1 MPSIPFRTAAERFRM
16 IDGASLTVIV
26 PTGGNE
32 EEVEALRGG
41 HATMADMRRLGQ
53 YAVGVYEGD
62 IRSLFS
68 AGAIEE
74 VAEGTYLL
82 VDESLYS
89 EKTGLSLS
97 PEMGKGLFW

>member
-1 MPSIPFRTAAERFRM
+1 MT
-16 IDGASLTVIV
+16 
-26 PTGGNE
+26 
-32 EEVEALRGG
+32 
-41 HATMADMRRLGQ
+41 DMRRLGQ
-53 YAVGVYEGD
+53 YAVSVYEGD

-68 AGAIEE
+68 AGAIVE

-97 PEMGKGLFW
+97 PEMGKGCSGERSGPRRAGWFSTTY

>member
-1 MPSIPFRTAAERFRM
+1 MT
-16 IDGASLTVIV
+16 
-26 PTGGNE
+26 
-32 EEVEALRGG
+32 
-41 HATMADMRRLGQ
+41 DMRRLGQ
-53 YAVGVYEGD
+53 YAISVYEGG

-89 EKTGLSLS
+89 EETGLSLS